1 MNRCRHF
8 KTFLAAALVTLALH
22 PAASRACSV
31 CYGDPDSNMSKGLGW
46 GVAVLLGVVV
56 TVLGG
61 ITTFF
66 VYISKKSST
75 PVDQT

>member
-1 MNRCRHF
+1 MKRLRTF
-8 KTFLAAALVTLALH
+8 KFLVAALLWAVVLNPGLL
-22 PAASRACSV
+22 SACSV
-31 CYGDPDSNMSKGLGW
+31 CYGEPDSGMAKGLAW

-66 VYISKKSST
+66 VYLSKKSPT
-75 PVDQT
+75 DQTR